1 MRDPRAYAV
10 ATMNTTAL
18 AGKGTTVL
26 ATAHRLLISREE
38 LQQPTP
44 WLPFGKRGRWFTIGI
59 AILFVG
65 GMFGGTVGQSLGAF
79 ENAQVALVLPLAYA
93 QTLPILLAWRMP
105 LIAWRMLAIVGVI
118 TSIAHPLYDWTWP
131 WAVCAC
137 VVYAGSV
144 LMVSIRYPRR
154 VSAGVFL
161 VTVFVIAGAATF
173 SSARLQPLSL
183 MLIAVGTIAVMVVGD
198 SVRIRIDAQRDLV
211 EQRQLR
217 QQDQIRQEL
226 LEARQALLVERSR
239 IARELHDVVAHHMS
253 MIAIQAQAAPYK
265 IPDLPPPAL
274 ATFQAIRSAS
284 TTALTEMRRVI
295 GLLRDE
301 SEDAERVPQPGLS
314 NLGELIA
321 GARRAGMSVDLSVNG
336 PPVGL
341 PLGVDVSAYRIVQES
356 LSNASRHAPGA
367 RAYVEVNHDA
377 DHVRVR
383 VTNDAPPAGPSQEG
397 SEVLKQTSGG
407 HGVVGMR
414 ERVAM
419 LGGELEVGPTDAG
432 GFQVRAVLPVQ
443 TDEGGRDNPGNP
455 GR

>member
-1 MRDPRAYAV
+1 
-10 ATMNTTAL
+10 MNTTAL
-18 AGKGTTVL
+18 TDKGTTVL
-26 ATAHRLLISREE
+26 ATAYQLLLSREE

-44 WLPFGKRGRWFTIGI
+44 WLPFGKRARWYTVSA

-65 GMFGGTVGQSLGAF
+65 GMFGGIAGQTLGGF
-79 ENAQVALVLPLAYA
+79 ETSVALVLPLAYA

-105 LIAWRMLAIVGVI
+105 LIAWRLLAIVALV
-118 TSIAHPLYDWTWP
+118 TSIVNPLAHWTWP

-137 VVYAGSV
+137 IVYAVSV
-144 LMVSIRYPRR
+144 LLVAIRYPRR

-161 VTVFVIAGAATF
+161 VTVFVIVGVGMFTAHV
-173 SSARLQPLSL
+173 QPLSL

-198 SVRIRIDAQRDLV
+198 SIRIRIDAQRDLD

-217 QQDQIRQEL
+217 QRDQIRQEL
-226 LEARQALLVERSR
+226 LEARQAILTERSR

-301 SEDAERVPQPGLS
+301 SEDAERVPQPGLA
-314 NLGELIA
+314 NIGDLVA
-321 GARRAGMSVDLSVNG
+321 GARQAGMSVDLSVHGTPN
-336 PPVGL
+336 GL
-341 PLGVDVSAYRIVQES
+341 PLGVDVSAYRIIQES
-356 LSNASRHAPGA
+356 LSNATRHAAGA
-367 RAYVEVNHDA
+367 RAYVEVNHES
-377 DHVRVR
+377 DHVLVR
-383 VTNDAPPAGPSQEG
+383 VTNDAPPVGPSHEAG
-397 SEVLKQTSGG
+397 EVLKQTSGG

-419 LGGELEVGPTDAG
+419 LGGELEVGPTDTG
-432 GFQVRAVLPVQ
+432 GFRVRAVLPVQ
-443 TDEGGRDNPGNP
+443 ADLVRADEDRRDDPGDP

>member
-1 MRDPRAYAV
+1 
-10 ATMNTTAL
+10 MNTFAL
-18 AGKGTTVL
+18 SGKGTTFL
-26 ATAHRLLISREE
+26 ATAHQLLLSREE
-38 LQQPTP
+38 LQRPSP
-44 WLPFGKRGRWFTIGI
+44 WLPFGKRARWYTIG
-59 AILFVG
+59 AVILFVG
-65 GMFGGTVGQSLGAF
+65 GMYGGIVGQSLGAF
-79 ENAQVALVLPLAYA
+79 PEANPGLVLPLAYA
-93 QTLPILLAWRMP
+93 QTLPLLLAWRMP
-105 LIAWRMLAIVGVI
+105 LIAWRLLAIAALVASL
-118 TSIAHPLYDWTWP
+118 TNPLLPWAWP

-137 VVYAGSV
+137 LVYVASM
-144 LMVSIRYPRR
+144 LIIAIRYPRR
-154 VSAGVFL
+154 ISAGVFL
-161 VTVFVIAGAATF
+161 ITVFVIAGVATLP
-173 SSARLQPLSL
+173 RTHLQPLSF
-183 MLIAVGTIAVMVVGD
+183 MLIAVGTIAVMIVGD
-198 SVRIRIDAQRDLV
+198 SIRIRIDAQRDLV

-217 QQDQIRQEL
+217 QQDQVRQEL

-314 NLGELIA
+314 NIGELIA
-321 GARRAGMSVDLSVNG
+321 GARQAGMSVDVTVHGRPNE
-336 PPVGL
+336 L
-341 PLGVDVSAYRIVQES
+341 PLGVDVSAYRIIQES

-367 RAYVEVNHDA
+367 RAYVDVTHEA
-377 DHVRVR
+377 DTVVVR
-383 VTNDAPPAGPSQEG
+383 VTNDAAPTGPSVEG

-419 LGGELEVGPTDAG
+419 LGGELAVGPTEAG

-443 TDEGGRDNPGNP
+443 TDEDGRDDPGNP